1 MSFSKEETK
10 MLSKR
15 VQKLT
20 PSAVMALGARAQ
32 KLKNQG
38 VDVISLSLGE
48 PTWDTPESICSAG
61 IQAIKEGYTKYT
73 PASGSQK
80 LKEAIATNTKKWLGL
95 TVTPSQITVSIGA
108 KFILF
113 SAVQSLCDP
122 EDEVLI
128 PTPYWV
134 SYPSMVELAQAHL
147 VSIPTR
153 VEENFK
159 LKPETLKKYITKKS
173 KVLILNS
180 PNNPSGAVFSA
191 NEWKSLA
198 EVLMEHPQLY
208 ILSDDIYNHLY
219 FLDPIAPHLLQVC
232 PDLKDRV
239 LSINAVSK
247 NYSMPGWRVGWAV
260 GNEEIIGAMSKFQSQ
275 SVSCASSIS
284 QEASAYALVQCDKEL
299 EETRQSLI
307 KIKDIALKSF
317 QQIPELNV
325 FPPEGAFYLWVGV
338 EKLYGSSW
346 QKGTIRSSA
355 DFVEALFQEK
365 SVLCVPGE
373 EFNYPGYVR
382 IHFAVDENRLTSAC
396 SRIRDFISYLS

>member
-1 MSFSKEETK
+1 

-15 VQKLT
+15 VQSLT

-32 KLKNQG
+32 KLKDQG
-38 VDVISLSLGE
+38 VDVISMSLGE
-48 PTWDTPESICSAG
+48 PTWDTPEAICSAG
-61 IQAIKEGYTKYT
+61 IQAIREGYTKYT

-80 LKEAIATNTKKWLGL
+80 LKEAIAANTQKWMGM
-95 TVTPSQITVSIGA
+95 TVTPSQVTVSIGA

-113 SAVQSLCDP
+113 SAIQSLCDP
-122 EDEVLI
+122 GDEVLI

-134 SYPSMVELAQAHL
+134 SYPSMVELAQARL
-147 VSIPTR
+147 VPIPTQ
-153 VEENFK
+153 VDEDFK
-159 LKPETLKKYITKKS
+159 LKPDTLKKYITKKS
-173 KVLILNS
+173 KVLIVNS
-180 PNNPSGAVFSA
+180 PNNPSGAVFSES
-191 NEWKSLA
+191 EWKALS
-198 EVLMEHPQLY
+198 EVLMEYPQLY

-219 FLDPIAPHLLQVC
+219 FSGPMAPHLLQVC

-260 GNEEIIGAMSKFQSQ
+260 GNKEIIEAMSKFQSQ

-299 EETRQSLI
+299 EETRQSLM
-307 KIKDIALKSF
+307 KIKDLALASF
-317 QQIPELNV
+317 QEIPKLDV
-325 FPPEGAFYLWVGV
+325 FPPQGAFYLWVGV

-346 QKGTIRSSA
+346 QKGTIRSAS
-355 DFVEALFQEK
+355 DFVEALFHEK

-382 IHFAVDENRLTSAC
+382 IHFAIDEARLMAAC
-396 SRIRDFISYLS
+396 SRIKDFVSSLS